1 MKRKNTNP
9 ERHAHFSR
17 VSFVT
22 GVSSFSLF
30 HLSSGHT
37 RTAFWT
43 VFDRCRRISS
53 CHSKRSWRCFPSY
66 FRFTCL
72 CVASCLV
79 FFRVFNQSAQCFCF
93 LFFELQKKMEDIG
106 WRAGKPRMAKKERDG
121 EERRHIV
128 QDHYFPNIQRE
139 EKGNS
144 EERLQSPWL
153 LRGFMLTFDFLLLP
167 IFSISFDLTL
177 LFQLEFIFVLCVYS
191 FRIWRKKAW
200 VCSNTRQARCV
211 LVTLMS
217 RIHIAKHATVRLSF
231 YSQQRGS
238 DGV

>member
-9 ERHAHFSR
+9 ERHAHLSR
-17 VSFVT
+17 VSFVM

-37 RTAFWT
+37 GTAFWT

-106 WRAGKPRMAKKERDG
+106 WRAEKPRMAKKERDG

-167 IFSISFDLTL
+167 IFLIL
-177 LFQLEFIFVLCVYS
+177 I
-191 FRIWRKKAW
+191 
-200 VCSNTRQARCV
+200 
-211 LVTLMS
+211 
-217 RIHIAKHATVRLSF
+217 
-231 YSQQRGS
+231 
-238 DGV
+238 

>member
-1 MKRKNTNP
+1 
-9 ERHAHFSR
+9 
-17 VSFVT
+17 
-22 GVSSFSLF
+22 
-30 HLSSGHT
+30 
-37 RTAFWT
+37 
-43 VFDRCRRISS
+43 
-53 CHSKRSWRCFPSY
+53 
-66 FRFTCL
+66 
-72 CVASCLV
+72 
-79 FFRVFNQSAQCFCF
+79 
-93 LFFELQKKMEDIG
+93 
-106 WRAGKPRMAKKERDG
+106 MAKKERDG